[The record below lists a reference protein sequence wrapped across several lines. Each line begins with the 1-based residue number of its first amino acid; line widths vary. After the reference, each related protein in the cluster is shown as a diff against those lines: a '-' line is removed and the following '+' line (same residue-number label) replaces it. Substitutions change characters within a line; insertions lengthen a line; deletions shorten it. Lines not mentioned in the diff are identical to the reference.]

1 MMNFKIVLPV
11 FVALSLIVGACSNQ
25 AIETPDA
32 VDGAVQEGIEGTEQ
46 GLEDAGNAVDEGLN
60 NLDRGA
66 GEAGNAA
73 QDGLKNLEKG
83 AGEAGNAA
91 QDGLKEGLENTG
103 NAVENLG
110 EEIPSSE
117 GE

>member
-11 FVALSLIVGACSNQ
+11 FVALSLIVGACSDQ
-25 AIETPDA
+25 TIEAPDA
-32 VDGAVQEGIEGTEQ
+32 VDGAVQEGVEGTEQ
-46 GLEDAGNAVDEGLN
+46 GLEDTGNAVDEGLN

-66 GEAGNAA
+66 EEAGNAA
-73 QDGLKNLEKG
+73 QDGLK
-83 AGEAGNAA
+83 
-91 QDGLKEGLENTG
+91 QGLENTG

>member
-11 FVALSLIVGACSNQ
+11 FVALSLTIGACSDQ
-25 AIETPDA
+25 TIETPDA
-32 VDGAVQEGIEGTEQ
+32 VDGAVQEGVEGTEQ
-46 GLEDAGNAVDEGLN
+46 GLEDTGNAVDEGLN
-60 NLDRGA
+60 NLEQNA
-66 GEAGNAA
+66 EEAGNAA
-73 QDGLKNLEKG
+73 QDGLKNLKQG
-83 AGEAGNAA
+83 AGEAGNAT
-91 QDGLKEGLENTG
+91 QDGLKQGLENTG